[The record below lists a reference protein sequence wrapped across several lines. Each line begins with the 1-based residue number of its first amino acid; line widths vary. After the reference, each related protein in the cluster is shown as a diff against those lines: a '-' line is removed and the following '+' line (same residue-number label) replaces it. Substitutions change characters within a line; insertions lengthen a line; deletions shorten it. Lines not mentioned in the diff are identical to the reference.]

1 MSSRPYVSKSA
12 AELEQIV
19 RNNSRSAAELRLVL
33 AELRNRK
40 TLMARRLADEVRVLL
55 AELDDPPTQRTLIA
69 DLFSTP
75 AAPIEKDRD
84 VLPIRIAA
92 AVAEKIGFASHQN
105 AVPILRELE
114 IHHEGE
120 AAYRDLTV
128 HLSANPPFLS
138 ERTWRIDELTPG
150 TSLHVTDRDVELDA
164 SFLGDLGEC
173 ISGTATLRVEA
184 GGEVLAVSSFPVEL
198 LARNQ
203 WGGVDSMGELLPAFV
218 TPNDPAVDRVLK
230 ATSDVL
236 RRAGKPDAIN
246 GYEDK
251 SRTRTWELTSA
262 IWSAICGLRLS
273 YALPPASFEHV
284 GQKVR
289 TPSAIL
295 EGGMATCLDTSLLFA
310 AALEQAGLNPL
321 LVLTGGHAFA
331 GVWLQPIEFSTLI
344 TDEAAALRRR
354 IDVKDLLVFETTL
367 ATNASPPSFSQ
378 AENAALRLIAE
389 DAPDQFEMAIDVHR
403 ARMQKIRPLSVVGV
417 SIQGQAGSGRESGV
431 IDAMEAA
438 PLLPEFDVELGE
450 NADRVADRVELWQRK
465 LLNLTTA
472 NRLLHVP
479 DGGKVIRLA
488 CPDPA
493 LLEDRLADGKKI
505 KIAPMPD
512 LTSGGR
518 DEKLYEN
525 QTTQSLREEV
535 ARAALDRNEVLSL
548 NEKGKLDASLIDLY
562 RKARSDLAE
571 GGANTLFLA
580 LGFLKWKKKPEDE
593 RSYRSPLILLPVKLE
608 RKSAISGVVMTQH
621 EDEARFN
628 LTLIELLRQDF
639 ELSIPALEGAL
650 PTDESG
656 VDVQMIWNIMRTA
669 VRDMPGFEV
678 VPDVV
683 LGTFSF
689 AKYLMWKDLA
699 DRADLLR
706 QSPVVRHLIDREA
719 TASRVDGEFPKA
731 DTLDD
736 TIEPVNL
743 FTPLPADSSQ
753 LSAVVA
759 SGQGHSFV
767 LDGPPGTGKSQTI
780 ANMIAHNLA
789 LGRRVLF
796 VAEKMAALD
805 VVQRRLSEKGLG
817 DFCLELHSAKATKVE
832 VLKQLDRAWTVRDT
846 MSAEEWA
853 REANEA
859 KRLRDTLNDVV
870 RLLHTRARNGLTI
883 HYAIGRVV
891 RDATPAIPRLSF
903 AAGADHGEDELVV
916 MRDVAR
922 RLGLAREA
930 ISGVPG
936 ELDVLRRGTWSNQW
950 QDDIA
955 QAARE
960 IGPAIDRMVSARDA
974 LLQASGLPLPADTP
988 EERAALDQ
996 LIGIV
1001 RSTHGRDMRLAFL
1014 PDMADRITAA
1024 REAKTLLEKYRRLER
1039 GLSVP
1044 FAAEAARRVPVD
1056 EIQENWD
1063 AAGQKFWFLA
1073 TLAQRKVTKEL
1084 ASVGGTSGEPD
1095 PAIDLPLLARMGG
1108 LLQELDMLEPRLD
1121 SVSSWNGL
1129 STNLERLETECS
1141 LSEDLKRAI
1150 QMQASDPDHLI
1161 ALRAAVSRL
1170 VIDANEL
1177 IGPDGALARTQDAF
1191 GAAVREYGQAAQAFE
1206 TNGEIATGQSH
1217 EELRAIAG
1225 AVLANLP
1232 RLQALTGWQRIRAE
1246 ALGVGMAPLVTALEA
1261 GELAPGQA
1269 RDAFEIGY
1277 AQWFAR
1283 TRIDAEPLL
1292 SQFASGV
1299 HMDDIAAY
1307 QEIDDRL
1314 SQSSVRYIR
1323 AQLSGQIPA
1332 RDEVSKKDGYGVL
1345 KHQLQLKQRHKPIRQ
1360 LATEMGDAFTQL
1372 APCMLMSPLS
1382 IAQYL
1387 PADQALFDLVI
1398 FDEASQVTPWDAIG
1412 AMARGKQVVIA
1423 GDPRQMPPTN
1433 FFQRAAGASDEDG
1446 DVEEDMESIL
1456 DECLGSGML
1465 SHSLS
1470 WHYRSRHESLI
1481 AFSNHRY
1488 YESGL
1493 VTFPAPVTRASAVEW
1508 KRVNGIYARGKG
1520 RINQIE
1526 AKAMVDE
1533 AVRRLRDPAFGGA
1546 GKTLGI
1552 ITLNADQQK
1561 LVEDLLDK
1569 ARQRYPKIEPHFA
1582 ENLSE
1587 PVVVK
1592 NLETVQGDERDL
1604 ILLGIGFGPTEPGA
1618 QTMSMSFGALNNQGG
1633 WRRLNVAVTRAR
1645 QEMVLFT
1652 SFDPGMIDLN
1662 RTSAR
1667 AVADLKHFIEFA
1679 DRGPR
1684 ALAEAVKGSVGGYD
1698 SPFEEAVAAELVR
1711 RGWQVVPQIGV
1722 SRFRID
1728 LGIVHPDRPGDYLV
1742 GVECDGATY
1751 HSAATARDRDKVRQ
1765 AILKGLGWDLLRVWS
1780 TDWWI
1785 DRQGAADKL
1794 HLEIDRLLEVSREKA
1809 ALEQEAEPNVPEDED
1824 ILDVEQPEPEA
1835 SAEIAD
1841 IQDGDDDGASQ
1852 QPELLREVDNRAV
1865 KVAAGSYRR
1874 TDFSEFSSIIDPERF
1889 YEPEYDAV
1897 LLQLV
1902 GHVIASEAPISD
1914 SSLYQAIGQAH
1925 GFKRA
1930 GRVIR
1935 ERILA
1940 VVQAHFHAEVDEAG
1954 KCFVWPDAMTPDSW
1968 CEARTPASEADIRQ
1982 IDDIALAELRA
1993 AGAIS
1998 SGDDVA
2004 VDVARHFG
2012 VRRLSMTARERVE
2025 QAQKQPLAGVID

>member
-1 MSSRPYVSKSA
+1 MSGRPYINSTA
-12 AELEQIV
+12 ADLKQIV
-19 RNNSRSAAELRLVL
+19 RDNSGSAAELRLVL

-40 TLMARRLADEVRVLL
+40 THMARRLADEVRALL
-55 AELDDPPTQRTLIA
+55 TELDEQPARRMLIA
-69 DLFSTP
+69 DVLPTP
-75 AAPIEKDRD
+75 VAPIQKDRD
-84 VLPIRIAA
+84 VLPIRISA
-92 AVAEKIGFASHQN
+92 AVADKIGFASHQN
-105 AVPILRELE
+105 AVPILRDLE

-120 AAYRDLTV
+120 TAYRNLTV

-138 ERTWRIDELTPG
+138 ERTWRIDELIPG

-164 SFLGDLGEC
+164 SFLGNLGES
-173 ISGTATLRVEA
+173 INGTATLRVEA
-184 GGEVLAVSSFPVEL
+184 GGELLAVSSCPVEL

-203 WGGVDSMGELLPAFV
+203 WGGVGSMGELLPAFV
-218 TPNDPAVDRVLK
+218 MPNDPAIDRVLK
-230 ATSDVL
+230 AASDVL

-295 EGGMATCLDTSLLFA
+295 DGGMATCLDTSLLFA

-321 LVLTGGHAFA
+321 LVLTSGHAFA

-367 ATNASPPSFSQ
+367 ATNASPPSFTQ

-389 DAPDQFEMAIDVHR
+389 GAPDPFEMAIDVHR

-417 SIQGQAGSGRESGV
+417 SVQGQAGSARESGA
-431 IDAMEAA
+431 IDAMEEA

-450 NADRVADRVELWQRK
+450 SADKVTDRVELWQRK

-479 DGGKVIRLA
+479 DGGKVVRLA
-488 CPDPA
+488 CPNPA
-493 LLEDRLADGKKI
+493 SLEDRLADGKKI
-505 KIAPMPD
+505 KIAAMPD

-525 QTTQSLREEV
+525 QTAQSLREEV

-548 NEKGKLDASLIDLY
+548 NEKDKLEASLIDLY

-580 LGFLKWKKKPEDE
+580 LGFLKWKKKPEDA
-593 RSYRSPLILLPVKLE
+593 RSFRAPLILLPVKLE

-621 EDEARFN
+621 EDEPRFN

-639 ELSIPALEGAL
+639 ELSIPALEGPL
-650 PTDESG
+650 PTDKSG
-656 VDVQMIWNIMRTA
+656 IDVQLIWNIMRAA
-669 VRDMPGFEV
+669 VRDMAGFEV

-689 AKYLMWKDLA
+689 AKYLMWKDLV

-719 TASRVDGEFPKA
+719 TASRVEGEFPKPEA
-731 DTLDD
+731 LDD
-736 TIEPVNL
+736 TVDPVNL

-759 SGQGHSFV
+759 SAKGHSFV

-805 VVQRRLSEKGLG
+805 VVQRRLAEKGLG
-817 DFCLELHSAKATKVE
+817 EYCLELHSAKATKVE
-832 VLKQLDRAWTVRDT
+832 VLKQLDRAWSVREA
-846 MSAEEWA
+846 MSADEWA
-853 REANEA
+853 REAAEA
-859 KRLRDTLNDVV
+859 KRLRDTLNGIV
-870 RLLHTRARNGLTI
+870 RLLHARARNGLTV

-891 RDATPAIPRLSF
+891 RDATPAIPRLNF
-903 AAGADHGEDELVV
+903 AVGVDHGEDELVA

-930 ISGVPG
+930 IAGMPG
-936 ELDVLRRGTWSNQW
+936 ELDALRRGTWSNQW

-955 QAARE
+955 QAARA
-960 IGPAIDRMVSARDA
+960 IGPTIDRMVRARHS

-988 EERAALDQ
+988 DERAALDQ
-996 LIGIV
+996 LIRVV
-1001 RSTHGRDMRLAFL
+1001 RSTHGRDMRLAFV
-1014 PDMADRITAA
+1014 PDMADRISAA
-1024 REAKTLLEKYRRLER
+1024 RQARAILER
-1039 GLSVP
+1039 YRGLERELSVT
-1044 FAAEAARRVPVD
+1044 FAPEAARRVPVD
-1056 EIQENWD
+1056 AIQANWD
-1063 AAGQKFWFLA
+1063 AAGQRFWFFA
-1073 TLAQRKVTKEL
+1073 TLAQRKVAREL
-1084 ASVGGTSGEPD
+1084 ASIGGTSSEPD
-1095 PAIDLPLLARMGG
+1095 PATDLPLLAKMGS
-1108 LLQELDMLEPRLD
+1108 LLQEIDALAPRLAN
-1121 SVSSWNGL
+1121 VSSWAGL
-1129 STNLERLETECS
+1129 STDLDRMEAECA

-1150 QMQASDPDHLI
+1150 QTRASDPDHLI

-1177 IGPDGALARTQDAF
+1177 IGPDGALARAQDAF
-1191 GAAVREYGQAAQAFE
+1191 GAAVSAYGQAAQAFE
-1206 TNGEIATGQSH
+1206 NSGEISTEQSH
-1217 EELRAIAG
+1217 EELRAIAD
-1225 AVLANLP
+1225 AMLSNLP
-1232 RLQALTGWQRIRAE
+1232 RLQALTGWQRVRAE
-1246 ALGVGMAPLVTALEA
+1246 ALAAGMGPIVLALEI
-1261 GELAPGQA
+1261 GELAPSEA

-1283 TRIDAEPLL
+1283 MRIDAEPLL
-1292 SQFASGV
+1292 SQFASGI
-1299 HMDDIAAY
+1299 HMDDIAAF
-1307 QEIDDRL
+1307 QQIDDRL
-1314 SQSSVRYIR
+1314 SQSAIRYIR

-1332 RDEVSKKDGYGVL
+1332 RDEIAQKDGYGVL

-1360 LATEMGDAFTQL
+1360 LATEMGDAFTRL
-1372 APCMLMSPLS
+1372 SPCMLMSPLS

-1433 FFQRAAGASDEDG
+1433 FFQRSAGATDEEG

-1508 KRVNGIYARGKG
+1508 KRVDGVYARGKG

-1533 AVRRLRDPAFGGA
+1533 AVRRLRDPAFGGE

-1569 ARQRYPKIEPHFA
+1569 ARQRHPQIEPYFA
-1582 ENLSE
+1582 ESLSE

-1645 QEMVLFT
+1645 QEMMLFT

-1684 ALAEAVKGSVGGYD
+1684 ALAEAVKGSVGGHD
-1698 SPFEEAVAAELVR
+1698 SPFEEAVSAELMR

-1794 HLEIDRLLEVSREKA
+1794 HLEIVHLLEASREKA
-1809 ALEQEAEPNVPEDED
+1809 ALEDVAKPTEVDAED
-1824 ILDVEQPEPEA
+1824 ILEVEQPDPVSKVVVAPEVEDQHQTLLGTSQREA
-1835 SAEIAD
+1835 AT
-1841 IQDGDDDGASQ
+1841 QDGTA
-1852 QPELLREVDNRAV
+1852 LYHRA
-1865 KVAAGSYRR
+1865 
-1874 TDFSEFSSIIDPERF
+1874 DFSGFSEVIDPDRF
-1889 YEPEYDAV
+1889 YEPSYDGV
-1897 LLQLV
+1897 LVQLV
-1902 GHVIASEAPISD
+1902 GHAIASEAPISD
-1914 SSLYQAIGQAH
+1914 ASLVQAIGYAH

-1930 GRVIR
+1930 GRIIR
-1935 ERILA
+1935 ERVLA
-1940 VVQAHFHAEVDEAG
+1940 MVQTHFHADVDNTG
-1954 KCFVWPDAMTPDSW
+1954 KCFIWPDAMMPDAW
-1968 CEARTPASEADIRQ
+1968 CKARAPATEADIRQ
-1982 IDDIALAELRA
+1982 IDDIALAELRVA
-1993 AGAIS
+1993 ASMS
-1998 SGDDVA
+1998 SGSDVA

-2012 VRRLSMTARERVE
+2012 VRRLTVTARERIDR
-2025 QAQKQPLAGVID
+2025 AQTRSFAGVDQ